1 MQPARSWRRCSGWR
15 HSEYTGPAP
24 SPNPLPEGEGFKNG
38 VPTRNFLLPLLLPGS
53 EGEGSE
59 GTFDSREDTLKGLED
74 LAVLEA
80 KHGQTASVHE
90 GISLQVAW
98 RRGEMPGSVE
108 LDDQRC
114 LGTEEIGDVRP
125 EWVLAAKLRTS
136 SGASAQGLPSHL
148 LGGRCPASEVTSAR
162 G

>member
-1 MQPARSWRRCSGWR
+1 MASRRAISCS
-15 HSEYTGPAP
+15 
-24 SPNPLPEGEGFKNG
+24 
-38 VPTRNFLLPLLLPGS
+38 LLLPGS
-53 EGEGSE
+53 QGEGGK

-80 KHGQTASVHE
+80 KHGQIAGVHE

-108 LDDQRC
+108 LDDQRR
-114 LGTEEIGDVRP
+114 LGAEEIGDVRP

-136 SGASAQGLPSHL
+136 
-148 LGGRCPASEVTSAR
+148 
-162 G
+162 